1 MAKKKRSSIPPP
13 PGPDATLDEL
23 AAYFEK
29 YDLKELEAAGF
40 VRDLTEDEEKYMEQL
55 AAYCRARI
63 EARKSH

>member
-29 YDLKELEAAGF
+29 YDLQELEAAGF
-40 VRDLTEDEEKYMEQL
+40 VRDLTEDEEKYM
-55 AAYCRARI
+55 
-63 EARKSH
+63 